1 MAFALTAM
9 TLLSV
14 SSGLAEGQVLM
25 PSYEEGNR
33 WVYSANMTYSPGFV
47 LDGTLEMGITD
58 TATVYVDSTP
68 YDTLRN
74 EIIGSG
80 TFIGVFEGHNVS
92 GNWTMVGLENWD
104 VVSLE
109 IVRSETTLVF
119 RGLMDVGVPL
129 NFYLSIQNTTHSD
142 VVQDAWQHPYD
153 VGDSGNVTLAR
164 MSNETMLVEIEGSA
178 PIHTSTDWSGSVAVT
193 YSCVEYA
200 EITVQAGV
208 FQTHHILR
216 TESNGLVEDNY
227 YSDEVGAGVRIDR
240 SIGGVVVIGQWELLS
255 YTYATAQSPEDEGLP
270 LLYWLIP
277 VAVVIALILAALYIE
292 RRRK

>member
-1 MAFALTAM
+1 MFALTAM

-25 PSYEEGNR
+25 PSYEEGNS
-33 WVYSANMTYSPGFV
+33 WVYSANMTHSLGFV
-47 LDGTLEMGITD
+47 LAGTLEMAITD
-58 TATVYVDSTP
+58 TERVYVDSTP
-68 YDTLRN
+68 YHTIRN
-74 EIIGSG
+74 EIIGNGS
-80 TFIGVFEGHNVS
+80 FIGVFEGHNVS

-104 VVSLE
+104 TVSLE
-109 IVRSETTLVF
+109 IVRSQTTLVF

-129 NFYLSIQNTTHSD
+129 NFYLSIQNTTLSD
-142 VVQDAWQHPYD
+142 VVLDAWQHPYD
-153 VGDSGNVTLAR
+153 VGDSGNVALAR
-164 MSNETMLVEIEGSA
+164 ASNETMHVEIEGSA
-178 PIHTSTDWSGSVAVT
+178 PVYTSTDWNGSVAVT

-227 YSDEVGAGVRIDR
+227 YSDEVGAGVQIDR
-240 SIGGVVVIGQWELLS
+240 STGGVVVISQWELLS
-255 YTYATAQSPEDEGLP
+255 YTYAAAQSPEDEGLP

-277 VAVVIALILAALYIE
+277 VAVVIALILAALYI
-292 RRRK
+292 

>member
-25 PSYEEGNR
+25 PSYEEGNS

-47 LDGTLEMGITD
+47 LDGTLEMAITD
-58 TATVYVDSTP
+58 TERVYVDSTP
-68 YDTLRN
+68 YHTIRN
-74 EIIGSG
+74 EIIGNG

-92 GNWTMVGLENWD
+92 GSWTMVGLENWD
-104 VVSLE
+104 TVSLE

-119 RGLMDVGVPL
+119 RGLMDVGIPL
-129 NFYLSIQNTTHSD
+129 NFYLSIQNTTLSD
-142 VVQDAWQHPYD
+142 VVLDAWQHPYD
-153 VGDSGNVTLAR
+153 VGDSGNVVLAR
-164 MSNETMLVEIEGSA
+164 TSNETMLVEVEGSA
-178 PIHTSTDWSGSVAVT
+178 PVHTSTDWNGSVAVT

-240 SIGGVVVIGQWELLS
+240 SMGGIVVIGQWDLLS
-255 YTYATAQSPEDEGLP
+255 YTYAAAQSPDDEGLP

-277 VAVVIALILAALYIE
+277 VVVVIALILAALYIE

>member
-1 MAFALTAM
+1 MVFAFTAM
-9 TLLSV
+9 VALSG
-14 SSGLAEGQVLM
+14 SAGFAAGQVAL
-25 PSYEEGNR
+25 PSYEEGNS
-33 WVYSANMTYSPGFV
+33 WVYSADMTYSPGFV
-47 LDGTLEMGITD
+47 LNGTLEMRIAD
-58 TATVYVDSTP
+58 TETVSVGSTV

-109 IVRSETTLVF
+109 VVRSETTLVF
-119 RGLMDVGVPL
+119 RGLIDVGVPL
-129 NFYLSIQNTTHSD
+129 RFYLSLQNTTLSD
-142 VVQDAWQHPYD
+142 VVQDTWQHPYD

-164 MSNETMLVEIEGSA
+164 TSNETMLVEIEGSA
-178 PIHTSTDWSGSVAVT
+178 PIYSSTGWVGSVAVT
-193 YSCVEYA
+193 YSCVDYA

-240 SIGGVVVIGQWELLS
+240 SIGGVVPVGEWELLS
-255 YTYATAQSPEDEGLP
+255 YTYFESQSSDDKGLP

-277 VAVVIALILAALYIE
+277 VTIAILLILAALYIE

>member
-1 MAFALTAM
+1 
-9 TLLSV
+9 
-14 SSGLAEGQVLM
+14 M
-25 PSYEEGNR
+25 PSYEEGNS

-47 LDGTLEMGITD
+47 LDGTLEMAITD
-58 TATVYVDSTP
+58 TERAYVDSMP
-68 YDTLRN
+68 YHTIRN
-74 EIIGSG
+74 EIIGNG

-104 VVSLE
+104 TVSLE
-109 IVRSETTLVF
+109 VVRSETTLVF
-119 RGLMDVGVPL
+119 RGLIDVGIPL
-129 NFYLSIQNTTHSD
+129 NFYLRIQNTTLSD
-142 VVQDAWQHPYD
+142 VVLDAWQHPYD
-153 VGDSGNVTLAR
+153 VGDSGNVALAR
-164 MSNETMLVEIEGSA
+164 TSNETMLVEVEGSA
-178 PIHTSTDWSGSVAVT
+178 PVHSSTDWNGSVAIT

-200 EITVQAGV
+200 EITVHAGV

-240 SIGGVVVIGQWELLS
+240 SLGGIVVIGQWDLLS
-255 YTYATAQSPEDEGLP
+255 YTYAAAQSPDDEGLP

-277 VAVVIALILAALYIE
+277 VAVVIALILAALFIE

>member
-1 MAFALTAM
+1 
-9 TLLSV
+9 
-14 SSGLAEGQVLM
+14 M
-25 PSYEEGNR
+25 PSYEEGNS
-33 WVYSANMTYSPGFV
+33 WVYSANMTHSLGFV
-47 LDGTLEMGITD
+47 LAGTLEMAITD
-58 TATVYVDSTP
+58 TERVYVDSTP
-68 YDTLRN
+68 YHTIRN
-74 EIIGSG
+74 EIIGNG

-104 VVSLE
+104 IVSLE
-109 IVRSETTLVF
+109 IVRSQTTLVF

-129 NFYLSIQNTTHSD
+129 NFYLIIQNTTLSD
-142 VVQDAWQHPYD
+142 VVLDAWQHPYD
-153 VGDSGNVTLAR
+153 VGDSGNVALAR
-164 MSNETMLVEIEGSA
+164 TSNETMLVEIEGSA
-178 PIHTSTDWSGSVAVT
+178 PVYTSTDWNGSVAVT

-227 YSDEVGAGVRIDR
+227 YSDEVGAGVQIDR
-240 SIGGVVVIGQWELLS
+240 SIGGVVVISQWELLS
-255 YTYATAQSPEDEGLP
+255 YTYAAAQSPEDEGLP